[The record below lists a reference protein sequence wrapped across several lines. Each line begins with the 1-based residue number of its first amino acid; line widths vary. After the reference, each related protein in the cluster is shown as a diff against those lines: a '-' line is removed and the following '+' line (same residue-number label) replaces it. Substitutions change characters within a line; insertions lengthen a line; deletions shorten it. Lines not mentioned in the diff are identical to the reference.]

1 MQSAFNNKNKPGQ
14 LKRLHFSKM
23 LHADPIVRLNKAAHF
38 LIDYT
43 KAFT

>member
-14 LKRLHFSKM
+14 LKQLHLSKM
-23 LHADPIVRLNKAAHF
+23 LHADLTVRLNKAARF

-43 KAFT
+43 KTFT